1 MVEIRVA
8 LTDATEAHGCCGVSR
23 RSFDHSSVSF
33 DGRCNEVRVRS
44 EWESR
49 SVVRMIRGRQGHTRG
64 RQDVPAGRDPQG
76 DQVSRGRQRTRQG
89 RHHHVRPGQPLEW
102 ERHELAP
109 PPALSAS
116 NRPARQVGRKRSRYG
131 LSDGVH

>member
-8 LTDATEAHGCCGVSR
+8 LTDATEAQGCCGVSR

-49 SVVRMIRGRQGHTRG
+49 SVVRVIRGRQGHTRG
-64 RQDVPAGRDPQG
+64 RRTFPLDEIPKAIRYLGEG
-76 DQVSRGRQRTRQG
+76 SARGKVVITM
-89 RHHHVRPGQPLEW
+89 
-102 ERHELAP
+102 
-109 PPALSAS
+109 
-116 NRPARQVGRKRSRYG
+116 
-131 LSDGVH
+131 